1 MVWDICTISTKMEE
15 NMKTELIVIILSA
28 LYAARELNWNPRRDS
43 ADEADWN
50 RSMLLIKDAIDMLEE
65 YLQK

>member
-1 MVWDICTISTKMEE
+1 
-15 NMKTELIVIILSA
+15 MKTELIVIILSA
-28 LYAARELNWNPRRDS
+28 LYAARKLNWNPRRDS